1 MASFER
7 LEQTMHAWILEA
19 TAFLAQR
26 ETESTTTLRQWQRDP
41 DGVFRDIERPIQV
54 WSYTDVEATRGLSSW
69 QAVEAALL
77 QDERLRSQMD
87 TLVGTAFGASRL
99 DADRACRSVLP
110 LPSEL
115 GDVEA
120 AFARRYG
127 RLDRL
132 LAATEIEQ
140 TVVWP
145 IPGLASDQ
153 FPIVLEPDVELDWMT
168 DAELAT
174 ALNTQ
179 TLPLRFGQLPLL
191 PPDQNHQA
199 CLRFHLRAPKVIG
212 DHSQQSLSDVQQREE
227 LLQNLAEVFE
237 QVLVLLFANPPAI
250 SGRTITDADW
260 SLHTGAVLF
269 FAVSL
274 TPSQRARQLHLGEQ
288 AARSLVETWR
298 QLRQP
303 ALLQQ
308 QRALALA
315 LRRLSYQAGRVRIED
330 ELVDLLVASEALYLS
345 DAGFEELGFR
355 LALRSAVLSNPS
367 SLDMTRRQVFDL
379 MKSAYGVRSKIV
391 HGELP
396 KPKDVKVKGVQVPLA
411 DFVQT

>member
-1 MASFER
+1 VRTCIGLGTER
-7 LEQTMHAWILEA
+7 G
-19 TAFLAQR
+19 
-26 ETESTTTLRQWQRDP
+26 STTK
-41 DGVFRDIERPIQV
+41 
-54 WSYTDVEATRGLSSW
+54 AGLGALHFSAGIGLAISSRSST
-69 QAVEAALL
+69 AYPKAALRIL
-77 QDERLRSQMD
+77 RRRLT
-87 TLVGTAFGASRL
+87 TL
-99 DADRACRSVLP
+99 D
-110 LPSEL
+110 
-115 GDVEA
+115 
-120 AFARRYG
+120 
-127 RLDRL
+127 
-132 LAATEIEQ
+132 
-140 TVVWP
+140 
-145 IPGLASDQ
+145 
-153 FPIVLEPDVELDWMT
+153 
-168 DAELAT
+168 
-174 ALNTQ
+174 
-179 TLPLRFGQLPLL
+179 
-191 PPDQNHQA
+191 
-199 CLRFHLRAPKVIG
+199 
-212 DHSQQSLSDVQQREE
+212 DVQQREE

-250 SGRTITDADW
+250 SGRTITEADW

-355 LALRSAVLSNPS
+355 LALRSALLSNPS

-411 DFVQT
+411 DFVQTIEQVVRSGVREALRRAVDPQSVWPPDWDDLTLPNT